1 MDSTRASAI
10 RLFASS
16 RSTVLPP
23 GHATSRR
30 CDARP
35 SYYSE
40 EPGRRA
46 LRARDLVEGGRELDP
61 SARERAEVR
70 QALQDDHPRAE
81 DHAVHREVLGGEVG
95 QTRAVLL
102 EEVEADGLRPP
113 GDEPLRRLRREPGG
127 LAEEAGHPAVHPSGP
142 AGTEEDDVG
151 PAHVVGASAA
161 ELVDRD
167 PLGQ

>member
-23 GHATSRR
+23 VHATSRR

-70 QALQDDHPRAE
+70 QALQDDHPAPRITRCIGKSSEVKSGRRAQYSSKKSKPMVFAPLATSHSA
-81 DHAVHREVLGGEVG
+81 DSGGN
-95 QTRAVLL
+95 Q
-102 EEVEADGLRPP
+102 
-113 GDEPLRRLRREPGG
+113 GD
-127 LAEEAGHPAVHPSGP
+127 S
-142 AGTEEDDVG
+142 TK
-151 PAHVVGASAA
+151 
-161 ELVDRD
+161 
-167 PLGQ
+167 

>member
-23 GHATSRR
+23 VHATSRR
-30 CDARP
+30 CDARS

-61 SARERAEVR
+61 SAWERAEVR
-70 QALQDDHPRAE
+70 QALHDDHPGAE
-81 DHAVHREVLGGEVG
+81 DHAVHREVFGGEVG
-95 QTRAVLL
+95 ETRAVLL

-113 GDEPLRRLRREPGG
+113 GDEPLRRLGRAPGRLG
-127 LAEEAGHPAVHPSGP
+127 EVVGPPPVHP
-142 AGTEEDDVG
+142 VG
-151 PAHVVGASAA
+151 PVGA
-161 ELVDRD
+161 E
-167 PLGQ
+167 Q

>member
-70 QALQDDHPRAE
+70 QTLQDDRSEEHTSELQSRL
-81 DHAVHREVLGGEVG
+81 HLVCRL
-95 QTRAVLL
+95 LL
-102 EEVEADGLRPP
+102 EK
-113 GDEPLRRLRREPGG
+113 
-127 LAEEAGHPAVHPSGP
+127 
-142 AGTEEDDVG
+142 
-151 PAHVVGASAA
+151 
-161 ELVDRD
+161 
-167 PLGQ
+167 